1 MAGLR
6 IQLLTNPEGILLLW
20 PWLKEVPVVN
30 ITHAAV
36 LARCLDGTYTVI
48 TAHKDDELCGFMAYY
63 LQGEDLVVVA
73 LYLPNQTREFL
84 DEFMAWCRELKVK
97 RFLALSTQ
105 DSKTYS
111 RLFGLTYLYGF
122 FMREVI

>member
-1 MAGLR
+1 MAQLK
-6 IQLLTNPEGILLLW
+6 IQKLTNVEGMLLLW

-48 TAHKDDELCGFMAYY
+48 TAHKDDELCGFMAYH
-63 LQGEDLVVVA
+63 LQGTDLVVVA
-73 LYLPNQTREFL
+73 LYLPNQTH
-84 DEFMAWCRELKVK
+84 EFMDGFLAWCRDLGVK

-105 DSKTYS
+105 DSRTYS

-122 FMREVI
+122 FMREVT